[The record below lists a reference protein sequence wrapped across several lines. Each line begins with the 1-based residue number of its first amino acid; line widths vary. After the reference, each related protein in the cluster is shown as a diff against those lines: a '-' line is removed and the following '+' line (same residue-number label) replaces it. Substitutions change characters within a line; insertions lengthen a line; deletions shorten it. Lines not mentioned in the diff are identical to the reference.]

1 MTWKADRPHQQARAP
16 MFAFEAQQTLC
27 HLVTEISAYMC
38 PAHQLQR
45 RFDPSPSIGLF
56 AFALHFEAAS
66 FLSGFDKGFVTVCL

>member
-1 MTWKADRPHQQARAP
+1 MRRGMRVSDFGLSAWGFSACSLAMSRA
-16 MFAFEAQQTLC
+16 
-27 HLVTEISAYMC
+27 

-66 FLSGFDKGFVTVCL
+66 FLSCFDKGFVTMCF